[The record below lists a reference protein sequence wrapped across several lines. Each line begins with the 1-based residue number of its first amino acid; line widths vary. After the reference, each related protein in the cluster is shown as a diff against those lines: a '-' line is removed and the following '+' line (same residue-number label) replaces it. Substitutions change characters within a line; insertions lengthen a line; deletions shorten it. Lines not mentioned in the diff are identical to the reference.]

1 MTDPTLRIDIKSIDK
16 ATIVIPLGDIDMSN
30 SMHLRSTLRPLLQ
43 EDPSK
48 IILDLHAVP
57 YMDSSGLGTL
67 IEAVQLSN
75 QAAIAFLLCN
85 VTESVQSIITLS
97 KLDLIFNIHN
107 SREDALA
114 E

>member
-1 MTDPTLRIDIKSIDK
+1 MTEPTLQIDIQTIDNS
-16 ATIVIPLGDIDMSN
+16 TVVVPLGDIDMSN
-30 SMHLRSTLRPLLQ
+30 SMHLRSALRSLLS

-48 IILDLHAVP
+48 IILDMHAVP

-75 QAAIAFLLCN
+75 QAAITFLLCN
-85 VTESVQSIITLS
+85 ITEGVQSIITLS
-97 KLDLIFNIHN
+97 KLDLIFNIHS
-107 SREDALA
+107 SRKDALA